1 LTRRLAASGCATT
14 ASGTP
19 DVDRPK
25 SRWKAWTPA
34 VEPEAPEYSVGEVCG
49 QIAELDPRHRRALL
63 MREFEGRSYD
73 EISAELRVT
82 EPAVQ
87 AILVRARRT
96 LRDELELGIA
106 CSQARR
112 ISLRHRSGVATG
124 RRAASIAAAR
134 PQMHR
139 LRHVRR
145 GAVAYVDR
153 PPPLAADAAVQEDRR
168 ARLRDDRRSRR
179 HERRRGGALAA
190 KVLALTAIGTSAVGV
205 TARQV
210 DAPAEHVDAD
220 PGQTATVPT
229 VETVTA
235 AADDADATSAGDPPA
250 ATDDQPAPAAGGNED
265 PNGHGDERGVGRGG
279 TPPGH
284 GGPSPDELGPPGP
297 AATQARERAR
307 ESRS

>member
-1 LTRRLAASGCATT
+1 LQL
-14 ASGTP
+14 
-19 DVDRPK
+19 
-25 SRWKAWTPA
+25 
-34 VEPEAPEYSVGEVCG
+34 
-49 QIAELDPRHRRALL
+49 
-63 MREFEGRSYD
+63 
-73 EISAELRVT
+73 
-82 EPAVQ
+82 
-87 AILVRARRT
+87 
-96 LRDELELGIA
+96 
-106 CSQARR
+106 
-112 ISLRHRSGVATG
+112 
-124 RRAASIAAAR
+124 
-134 PQMHR
+134 
-139 LRHVRR
+139 HVRR
-145 GAVAYVDR
+145 CTDCATFVGAR
-153 PPPLAADAAVQEDRR
+153 SRTSI
-168 ARLRDDRRSRR
+168 ARLLWLPTLPFRKI
-179 HERRRGGALAA
+179 GARVFGTTGAPVA
-190 KVLALTAIGTSAVGV
+190 TSAGAAERSPRRCSRSPRSGRPRVGV

-210 DAPAEHVDAD
+210 DAPASRATALLPLGALDLRPPAAPAKTAPASPPPAPAEHVDAD